1 MRDTVTA
8 NDLFRYTSSIPY
20 NPPRSGSGGTCGGG
34 SFLRVLVQPQHGH
47 FWHTHSNHQLLV
59 FLAAD
64 PLHRTR
70 TSSKHSA
77 TVWVRPDTSKAATW
91 QSNFGGRLNALA
103 AELVARKPA
112 VIFAG
117 AVDVRIRALN
127 KELSAFPIVFA
138 TGGDPVSLGLAAS
151 LGRPGGHTTGATV
164 ISAILWPKRLELLRE
179 LIGPP
184 GVVAVL
190 VNPDNATTDPATK
203 AVEAAAKDVGQRII
217 LVNVTAESEFD
228 SAFAKIAT
236 EHANGLLVADD
247 AIFQNGREKLVA
259 LARRHA
265 IPAIYGRREFTSS
278 GGLMSYGASTADQ
291 YRQSGLYVGRILAGA
306 KPGELPFLQPT
317 KFEIVINLKT
327 AKALGVTMPKTL
339 LTAADEVIE

>member
-1 MRDTVTA
+1 MRRRQFLASFGATA
-8 NDLFRYTSSIPY
+8 AWPYLAHAQQPSIVGFLSG
-20 NPPRSGSGGTCGGG
+20 RSVASDAH
-34 SFLRVLVQPQHGH
+34 LVQAFRDGLGEAGYVEGRNVAIEFRWAEGRPQ
-47 FWHTHSNHQLLV
+47 
-59 FLAAD
+59 
-64 PLHRTR
+64 
-70 TSSKHSA
+70 
-77 TVWVRPDTSKAATW
+77 
-91 QSNFGGRLNALA
+91 RLNALA

-127 KELSAFPIVFA
+127 KELSAFPVVFA

-179 LIGPP
+179 LIGQT

-190 VNPDNATTDPATK
+190 VNPDNATTDPGTK

-228 SAFAKIAT
+228 AAFAKIAT

-247 AIFQNGREKLVA
+247 AVFQNGREKLVA
-259 LARRHA
+259 LAGRQA

-291 YRQSGLYVGRILAGA
+291 YRQCGLYVGRILAGA

-317 KFEIVINLKT
+317 KFEVVINLKT
-327 AKALGVTMPKTL
+327 AKALGITIPKIL